1 MPTIVSLLLFISS
14 LSFLSIARAQ
24 DRAPHG
30 LSFENPV
37 AFSPSAVEF
46 FHPNVQPS
54 ASKDSCLTCSPLP
67 LAAQV
72 QSTPAHESRD
82 STTSQPSGGGS
93 RVGPGGVAGIVF
105 GFVFV
110 VLVAMGVYY
119 VVMTRRENT
128 SRAKTVQP
136 DV

>member
-1 MPTIVSLLLFISS
+1 MPTLVSLLLFISS

-30 LSFENPV
+30 LAFENPI

-46 FHPNVQPS
+46 FHPNAKPS
-54 ASKDSCLTCSPLP
+54 ASKDSCPTCSPLP

-72 QSTPAHESRD
+72 QSTPAHESSD
-82 STTSQPSGGGS
+82 STTSQQSGGG
-93 RVGPGGVAGIVF
+93 RGIGPGGVVGIVF

-110 VLVAMGVYY
+110 VLLAMGVYY

-128 SRAKTVQP
+128 SRAKTIQP
-136 DV
+136 DI